1 MFALALPTSPS
12 LPWLPC
18 TQVWGKV
25 SIKKHSSTGLW
36 QRKQELPEPRRD
48 KYALQSC
55 LAMDRQDKKI
65 SFLMH
70 TCLSYFCLLMSRTAI
85 AVSMNSEF
93 TIATIQEHHKFWCP
107 AGAIGLTGGLGSIFV
122 LCEDL

>member
-1 MFALALPTSPS
+1 MSWNSNTVKLSPIKDVLTHAILPVI
-12 LPWLPC
+12 L
-18 TQVWGKV
+18 
-25 SIKKHSSTGLW
+25 
-36 QRKQELPEPRRD
+36 
-48 KYALQSC
+48 
-55 LAMDRQDKKI
+55 
-65 SFLMH
+65 FLLVP
-70 TCLSYFCLLMSRTAI
+70 TDCLSYFCLLMSRTAI